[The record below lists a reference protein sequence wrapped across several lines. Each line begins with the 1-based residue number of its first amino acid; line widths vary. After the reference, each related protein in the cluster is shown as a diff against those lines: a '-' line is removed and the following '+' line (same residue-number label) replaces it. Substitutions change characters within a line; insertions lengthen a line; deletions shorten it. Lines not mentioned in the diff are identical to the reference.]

1 MPFLA
6 YSPLLG
12 GAYSHNDREFPHH
25 YLSVDSSRRLEV
37 LSQVAQETG
46 LDKNQ
51 IILNWMLKNQIIP
64 IVATSHQEP
73 MRANLNASYVNLSDE
88 HLHRLNTAFA

>member
-1 MPFLA
+1 LA

-12 GAYSHNDREFPHH
+12 GAYNRDDREFPHH
-25 YLSVDSSRRLEV
+25 YVSEDSSQRLEV
-37 LSQVAQETG
+37 LNQIAQETG

-64 IVATSHQEP
+64 IVGASSLEQLRT
-73 MRANLNASYVNLSDE
+73 NLNASNINLSDAQ
-88 HLHRLNTAFA
+88 LDKLSTAFA